1 MSLALEQLLNGL
13 QFGVMIFLLAAG
25 LTLVFGIMGVINLAH
40 GSIYMLGAY
49 VAASTASKGA
59 PFVVAVAAGA
69 AAAAFAGL
77 VVELVVIRR
86 LYLRDHLDQV
96 LATFALILIANDGVS
111 IAWGKT
117 PLNMTMPPA
126 LAGAVSLGGLMTYPA
141 YRLVLIAAG
150 IAIAVGLYFLIAR
163 SRLGMLIR
171 AGATHRETVAAL
183 GVDITRLNTIVFT
196 LGALLAG
203 VAGALLAPILAVQVG
218 MGEQILILTFVAI
231 VVGGLGS
238 IRGAFVGALLVGL
251 VDTLGRAYIPVL
263 LKPVARPEIA
273 DSLGGGLSAIAIYVL
288 MAVVL
293 VWKPRGLFPVGTR

>member
-1 MSLALEQLLNGL
+1 MSLALEQILNGL
-13 QFGVMIFLLAAG
+13 QFGAMIFLIAAG

-40 GSIYMLGAY
+40 GSLYMLGAF
-49 VAASTASKGA
+49 VAASAAVHGA
-59 PFVVAVAAGA
+59 PFALAVLAGA
-69 AAAAFAGL
+69 AAAGLAGI
-77 VVELVVIRR
+77 VMELVVIRR
-86 LYLRDHLDQV
+86 LYRRDHLDQV

-111 IAWGKT
+111 ILWGKV
-117 PLNMTMPPA
+117 PLAVDVPSA
-126 LAGAVSLGGLMTYPA
+126 LAGAVSLGGLTYPT

-150 IAIAVGLYFLIAR
+150 LLAALGLYVLIAR
-163 SRLGMLIR
+163 TRLGMLIR

-183 GVDITRLNTIVFT
+183 GVDIAHLNTIVFG

-203 VAGALLAPILAVQVG
+203 AAGALLAPILAVQVG

-238 IRGAFVGALLVGL
+238 IRGAFVGALLAGL
-251 VDTLGRAYIPVL
+251 VDTFVRAHIPVL
-263 LKPVARPEIA
+263 LKLVARPEIA
-273 DSLGGGLSAIAIYVL
+273 DSLGGGLSAFAIYVL

>member
-1 MSLALEQLLNGL
+1 VSLALEQILNGL

-40 GSIYMLGAY
+40 GSIYMVGAY
-49 VAASTASKGA
+49 VAASAASKGA
-59 PFVVAVAAGA
+59 PFIIAVAAGA
-69 AAAAFAGL
+69 AAAGLAGL

-111 IAWGKT
+111 VAWGKT
-117 PLNMTMPPA
+117 PVNMTMPPA
-126 LAGAVSLGGLMTYPA
+126 LAGAVSLGALTYPT

-150 IAIAVGLYFLIAR
+150 IAIAVGLYLLIAR
-163 SRLGMLIR
+163 SKRGMLIR

-203 VAGALLAPILAVQVG
+203 LAGALLAPILAVQVG

-263 LKPVARPEIA
+263 LKPVAKPEIA
-273 DSLGGGLSAIAIYVL
+273 DSLGGGLAAIAIYVL

-293 VWKPRGLFPVGTR
+293 VWKPRGLFPAGTR

>member
-1 MSLALEQLLNGL
+1 VSLALEQVLNGL
-13 QFGVMIFLLAAG
+13 QFGAMIFLIAAG

-40 GSIYMLGAY
+40 GSLYMLGAF
-49 VAASTASKGA
+49 VSASAAAHGA
-59 PFVVAVAAGA
+59 PFAVAVLAGA
-69 AAAAFAGL
+69 AAAALAGI
-77 VVELVVIRR
+77 VMELVVIRR
-86 LYLRDHLDQV
+86 LYGRDHLDQV

-111 IAWGKT
+111 ILWGKV
-117 PLNMTMPPA
+117 PLPVDVPSA
-126 LAGAVSLGGLMTYPA
+126 LAGAVSLGGIVYPT

-150 IAIAVGLYFLIAR
+150 LLAALGLYVLIAR
-163 SRLGMLIR
+163 TRLGMLIR

-183 GVDITRLNTIVFT
+183 GVDIAQLNTIVFG

-273 DSLGGGLSAIAIYVL
+273 DSLGGGLSAVAIYVL

-293 VWKPRGLFPVGTR
+293 IWKPRGLFPAGAR

>member
-1 MSLALEQLLNGL
+1 MSLAIEQILNGL

-40 GSIYMLGAY
+40 GSLYMLGAF
-49 VAASTASKGA
+49 VAASAAERGA
-59 PFVVAVAAGA
+59 PFVLAVLAGAVAASL
-69 AAAAFAGL
+69 AG
-77 VVELVVIRR
+77 VVMELVVIRR
-86 LYLRDHLDQV
+86 LYRREHLYQV
-96 LATFALILIANDGVS
+96 LATFALILIANDGVA

-117 PLNMTMPPA
+117 PVRMDVPGA
-126 LAGAVSLGGLMTYPA
+126 LSGAVTVAGLTYPT
-141 YRLVLIAAG
+141 YRLLLIAAG
-150 IAIAVGLYFLIAR
+150 LAVAAGLYLLISR
-163 SRLGMLIR
+163 TRLGMLIR

-183 GVDITRLNTIVFT
+183 GVNIARLNTVVFA

-263 LKPVARPEIA
+263 LKPVAAPALA
-273 DSLGGGLSAIAIYVL
+273 DSLGGGLAAIAIYFL
-288 MAVVL
+288 MAIVL
-293 VWKPRGLFPVGTR
+293 VWKPRGLFPVGSG

>member
-1 MSLALEQLLNGL
+1 MTLALEQVLNGL

-40 GSIYMLGAY
+40 GSLYMLGAF
-49 VAASTASKGA
+49 VAASAAERGA
-59 PFVVAVAAGA
+59 PFVLAVLAGA
-69 AAAAFAGL
+69 AAAALAG
-77 VVELVVIRR
+77 VVMETVVIRR
-86 LYLRDHLDQV
+86 LYRREHLDQV
-96 LATFALILIANDGVS
+96 LATFALILIANDGVG

-117 PLNMTMPPA
+117 PVRMDVPGA
-126 LAGAVSLGGLMTYPA
+126 LAGAVSFAGLTYPT

-150 IAIAVGLYFLIAR
+150 LAVAAGLYLLIAR
-163 SRLGMLIR
+163 TRIGMLIR

-183 GVDITRLNTIVFT
+183 GVDIAKLNTLVFA

-263 LKPVARPEIA
+263 LKPVAAPALA
-273 DSLGGGLSAIAIYVL
+273 DSLGGGLAAIAIYVL
-288 MAVVL
+288 MAIVL
-293 VWKPRGLFPVGTR
+293 VWKPRGLFPVGAR

>member
-1 MSLALEQLLNGL
+1 VSLAVEQVLNGL
-13 QFGVMIFLLAAG
+13 QFGAMIFLIAAG

-40 GSIYMLGAY
+40 GSLYMLGAFFSAS
-49 VAASTASKGA
+49 AAVHGA
-59 PFVVAVAAGA
+59 PFVLAVAAGA
-69 AAAAFAGL
+69 AAAGLAGI
-77 VVELVVIRR
+77 VMEVVVIRR
-86 LYLRDHLDQV
+86 LYLREHLDQV

-111 IAWGKT
+111 MIWGKV
-117 PLNMTMPPA
+117 PLPVDVPSA
-126 LAGAVSLGGLMTYPA
+126 FRGAVTLGGITYPT

-150 IAIAVGLYFLIAR
+150 LLTALGLYLLIAR
-163 SRLGMLIR
+163 TRLGMLIR
-171 AGATHRETVAAL
+171 AGATHRETVGAL
-183 GVDITRLNTIVFT
+183 GVDIARLYTVVFG

-238 IRGAFVGALLVGL
+238 IRGAFVGAILVGL

>member
-40 GSIYMLGAY
+40 GSIYMVGAY
-49 VAASTASKGA
+49 VAASAASKGA
-59 PFVVAVAAGA
+59 PFIIAVAAGA
-69 AAAAFAGL
+69 AAAGLAGL

-111 IAWGKT
+111 VAWGKT
-117 PLNMTMPPA
+117 PVNMTMPPA
-126 LAGAVSLGGLMTYPA
+126 LAGAVSLGALTYPT

-150 IAIAVGLYFLIAR
+150 IAIAVGLYLLIAR
-163 SRLGMLIR
+163 SKLGMLIR

-203 VAGALLAPILAVQVG
+203 LAGALLAPILAVQVG

-263 LKPVARPEIA
+263 LKPVAKPEIA
-273 DSLGGGLSAIAIYVL
+273 DSLGGGLAAIAIYVL

-293 VWKPRGLFPVGTR
+293 VWKPRGLFPAGTR

>member
-1 MSLALEQLLNGL
+1 MSLALEQVLNGL
-13 QFGVMIFLLAAG
+13 QFGAMIFLIAAG

-40 GSIYMLGAY
+40 GSLYMLGAF
-49 VAASTASKGA
+49 VSASAAVHGA
-59 PFVVAVAAGA
+59 PFAVAVLAGA
-69 AAAAFAGL
+69 AAAGLAGI
-77 VVELVVIRR
+77 VMELVVIRR
-86 LYLRDHLDQV
+86 LYGRDHLDQV

-111 IAWGKT
+111 VVWGKV
-117 PLNMTMPPA
+117 PLPVDVPSA
-126 LAGAVSLGGLMTYPA
+126 LAGTVSLGGFIYPA

-150 IAIAVGLYFLIAR
+150 LLAALGLYLFIAR
-163 SRLGMLIR
+163 TRLGMLIR

-183 GVDITRLNTIVFT
+183 GVDIAQLNTVVFG

-203 VAGALLAPILAVQVG
+203 IAGALLAPILAVQVG

-273 DSLGGGLSAIAIYVL
+273 DSLGGGLSAVAIYVL

-293 VWKPRGLFPVGTR
+293 IWKPRGLFPAGSR

>member
-1 MSLALEQLLNGL
+1 VSLAIEQVLNGL

-40 GSIYMLGAY
+40 GSLYMLGAF
-49 VAASTASKGA
+49 VAASASSHGA
-59 PFVVAVAAGA
+59 AFVLAVGAGAGA
-69 AAAAFAGL
+69 AAVAGI
-77 VVELVVIRR
+77 VMELVVIRR
-86 LYLRDHLDQV
+86 LYARDHLDQV
-96 LATFALILIANDGVS
+96 LATFALILIANDAVS

-117 PLNMTMPPA
+117 PVRMDVPA
-126 LAGAVSLGGLMTYPA
+126 ALGGAVTVAGLTYPT
-141 YRLVLIAAG
+141 YRLLLIAAG
-150 IAIAVGLYFLIAR
+150 IAAVMGLYALIAR
-163 SRLGMLIR
+163 TRLGMLIR

-183 GVDITRLNTIVFT
+183 GVDIARLNTIVFG

-293 VWKPRGLFPVGTR
+293 VWKPRGLFPAGTR

>member
-1 MSLALEQLLNGL
+1 LSLALEQILNGL
-13 QFGVMIFLLAAG
+13 QFGAMIFLIAAG

-40 GSIYMLGAY
+40 GSLYMLGAF
-49 VAASTASKGA
+49 VSASAAVRGA
-59 PFVVAVAAGA
+59 PFAVAVLAGA
-69 AAAAFAGL
+69 AAAGAAGI
-77 VVELVVIRR
+77 VMELVVIRR
-86 LYLRDHLDQV
+86 LYRRDHLDQV

-111 IAWGKT
+111 MIWGKV
-117 PLNMTMPPA
+117 PLPVDVPSA
-126 LAGAVSLGGLMTYPA
+126 FHGAVTLGAFTYPT

-150 IAIAVGLYFLIAR
+150 LLTALGLYVLISR
-163 SRLGMLIR
+163 TRLGMLIR

-183 GVDITRLNTIVFT
+183 GVDIASLNTIVFG

-203 VAGALLAPILAVQVG
+203 AAGALLAPILAVQVG

-238 IRGAFVGALLVGL
+238 IRGAFAGALLVGL

-263 LKPVARPEIA
+263 LKPVARPELA

>member
-59 PFVVAVAAGA
+59 PFIVAVAAGA
-69 AAAAFAGL
+69 AAAALAGL

-86 LYLRDHLDQV
+86 LYVRDHLDQV

-111 IAWGKT
+111 MAWGKT

-126 LAGAVSLGGLMTYPA
+126 LAGAVSLGGLTYPT

-150 IAIAVGLYFLIAR
+150 IAVAIGLYFLIAR

-293 VWKPRGLFPVGTR
+293 VWKPRGLFPAGTR

>member
-1 MSLALEQLLNGL
+1 VSLALEQVLNGL
-13 QFGVMIFLLAAG
+13 QFGAMIFLIAAG

-40 GSIYMLGAY
+40 GSLYMLGAF
-49 VAASTASKGA
+49 VSASAAVHGA
-59 PFVVAVAAGA
+59 PFAVAVLAGA
-69 AAAAFAGL
+69 AAAGLAGI
-77 VVELVVIRR
+77 VMELVVIRR
-86 LYLRDHLDQV
+86 LYGRDHLDQV

-111 IAWGKT
+111 VLWGKV
-117 PLNMTMPPA
+117 PLPVDVPGA
-126 LAGAVSLGGLMTYPA
+126 LAGTVSLGGFIYPA
-141 YRLVLIAAG
+141 FRLVLIAAG
-150 IAIAVGLYFLIAR
+150 LLAALGLYLLIAR
-163 SRLGMLIR
+163 TRLGMLIR

-183 GVDITRLNTIVFT
+183 GVDIAQLNTIVFG

-203 VAGALLAPILAVQVG
+203 IAGALLAPILAVQVG

-273 DSLGGGLSAIAIYVL
+273 DSLGGGLSAVAIYVL

-293 VWKPRGLFPVGTR
+293 IWKPRGLFPAGTR

>member
-1 MSLALEQLLNGL
+1 VSLVFEQVLNGL

-49 VAASTASKGA
+49 VAASTAAAHA
-59 PFVVAVAAGA
+59 PFAVAVLAGA
-69 AAAAFAGL
+69 AAVGLAG
-77 VVELVVIRR
+77 VVMEVVVIRR
-86 LYLRDHLDQV
+86 LYVRDHLDQV
-96 LATFALILIANDGVS
+96 LATFAIILIANDAVS
-111 IAWGKT
+111 IRWGKT
-117 PLNMTMPPA
+117 PLQMSVPPG
-126 LAGAVSLGGLMTYPA
+126 LGGAVSLGGLTYPT
-141 YRLVLIAAG
+141 YRLLLIAAG
-150 IAIAVGLYFLIAR
+150 IAVAVGLYLLIAR

-183 GVDITRLNTIVFT
+183 GVDITRLQTIVFG

-203 VAGALLAPILAVQVG
+203 LAGALLAPILAVQVG

-238 IRGAFVGALLVGL
+238 IRGAFAGALIVGL

-263 LKPVARPEIA
+263 LAPFAAPQIA
-273 DSLGGGLSAIAIYVL
+273 DSLGGGLAAIAIYVV
-288 MAVVL
+288 MAAVL
-293 VWKPRGLFPVGTR
+293 VWKPRGLFPVGSR